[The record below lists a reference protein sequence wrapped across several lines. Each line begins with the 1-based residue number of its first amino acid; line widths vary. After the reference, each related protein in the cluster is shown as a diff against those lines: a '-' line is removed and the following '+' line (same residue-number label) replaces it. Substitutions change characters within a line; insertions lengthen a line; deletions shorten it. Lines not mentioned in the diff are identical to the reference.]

1 MDKFNA
7 KNIFKTCY
15 QNAPLKNNSTLC
27 ICALSFA
34 GCHSKM
40 DITRNII
47 LHFGKNKTSKID
59 VIPVVINFVPLQQI
73 VYTYLG
79 FLELK
84 KSSMFVP
91 FLCSKISLSE

>member
-1 MDKFNA
+1 MDKFDT

-15 QNAPLKNNSTLC
+15 RNAPLKNNSTLC
-27 ICALSFA
+27 KCALSFA

-73 VYTYLG
+73 VYIWD
-79 FLELK
+79 F
-84 KSSMFVP
+84 
-91 FLCSKISLSE
+91 